1 MYFYHTNF
9 KNVCCYGKSS
19 DSNTSKRKGSREI
32 YISIQRST
40 KVWNNHEQKTTMCE
54 IWTHRKSTS
63 AINLAFK
70 QDWNTIYQV
79 EYMHL
84 FKINEEA
91 HRPYSHLSIKD
102 HEGPVIK
109 AHICISQP
117 PSLSLQNKTILNKDR
132 LHYNHFTIAFSVL
145 CISTCQQIDRINLTP
160 PPPPSLFPKYYS
172 GKQHLHHLYINHQ
185 FSFNTKI
192 SKDKDFKYHNYDTL
206 FDHLVTRV
214 T

>member
-32 YISIQRST
+32 YIISIQRST

-160 PPPPSLFPKYYS
+160 PPQVFSQSITQVNSIFTIFILIISFHLTQKYLKIKILSIIIMIHSLT
-172 GKQHLHHLYINHQ
+172 IW
-185 FSFNTKI
+185 
-192 SKDKDFKYHNYDTL
+192 
-206 FDHLVTRV
+206 
-214 T
+214 

>member
-160 PPPPSLFPKYYS
+160 PPQVFSQSITQVNSIFTIFILIISFHLTQKYLKIKILSIIIMIHSLT
-172 GKQHLHHLYINHQ
+172 IW
-185 FSFNTKI
+185 
-192 SKDKDFKYHNYDTL
+192 
-206 FDHLVTRV
+206 
-214 T
+214 